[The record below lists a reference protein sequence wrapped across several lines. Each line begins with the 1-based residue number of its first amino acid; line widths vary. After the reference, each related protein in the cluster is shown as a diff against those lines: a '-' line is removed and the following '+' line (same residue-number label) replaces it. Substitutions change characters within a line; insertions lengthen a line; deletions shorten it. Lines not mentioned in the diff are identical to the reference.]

1 MELAQRKEQRK
12 ERREKRKERA
22 ARSQKDTKISDSTLV
37 KILILRLWGVVDVGS
52 RQPYKK
58 LLR

>member
-22 ARSQKDTKISDSTLV
+22 TRERAKRYENFRFNAGENFDFETL
-37 KILILRLWGVVDVGS
+37 RGVVDVG

-58 LLR
+58 L